1 MRILSLT
8 NGSCWQDTWR
18 AISGGDVLQD
28 GGLRLVFLHAGFPM
42 QMRRRSRETNQHF
55 LLRSCVSLI
64 YHAEDPWRRWQKKRQ
79 KKTREH
85 MISRRTRG
93 ETLRLDMQLKRFAPF
108 RDDVRDLVT
117 LTVDRS
123 LDAVL
128 TQSHRICRNHWT
140 VSTMLSTIRLPV
152 CPALCLCFALFP
164 LPRNGCI
171 PFDWGAIHEI
181 LCLDS
186 GLGLRKA
193 SGCSPWIY
201 GSFRS

>member
-1 MRILSLT
+1 M
-8 NGSCWQDTWR
+8 SCR
-18 AISGGDVLQD
+18 MGV
-28 GGLRLVFLHAGFPM
+28 VLHAGFPM
-42 QMRRRSRETNQHF
+42 QMQRRSRETNQHF
-55 LLRSCVSLI
+55 LLSFLRSCISLI
-64 YHAEDPWRRWQKKRQ
+64 YHAADLWRRWRKIAKQ
-79 KKTREH
+79 TREH
-85 MISRRTRG
+85 LISRRTRG
-93 ETLRLDMQLKRFAPF
+93 ETLRLDMQLKRFALF

-152 CPALCLCFALFP
+152 CPALCLCFALFA
-164 LPRNGCI
+164 LPRHGCI

-201 GSFRS
+201 GSFRIERFTETM